1 MNLIIPMA
9 GMGKRLRP
17 HTLTTP
23 KPLIP
28 IAGKP
33 IVQRLVEDIA
43 GVTPEPIENI
53 GFVIGDFGSEV
64 EEDLLRIAAE
74 AGAKGHIFYQEEA
87 LGTAHAVFC
96 AEPLLNGKVT
106 VAFAD
111 TLFRA
116 NFTLN
121 TEDDG
126 IIWVKQVDDP
136 SAFGVVNLDRDGVI
150 TQFVEKPKTPVS
162 DLAIIG
168 IYYFKNGDELHH
180 ELKGIIENKIMA
192 GGEYQLTTA
201 LENLKQKGTRFTS
214 GKVDEWLDCGN
225 KNITVDSNS
234 RYLGFLGDNL
244 IDESAE
250 IQNTTIHPPVY
261 IGAGSKVSNSEI
273 GPGVSIGKNSI
284 IEDAV
289 ISKSL
294 IQTQANLKAVKLANS
309 MIGNFVSMSSA
320 SGEFSL
326 GDYCEMKGQE

>member
-43 GVTPEPIENI
+43 QVTPEPIEKI
-53 GFVIGDFGSEV
+53 GFVIGDFGEEV
-64 EEDLLRIAAE
+64 EENLKAIAKAVGAE
-74 AGAKGHIFYQEEA
+74 GHIFHQGEA

-96 AEPLLNGKVT
+96 AEALLEGKVT

-121 TEDDG
+121 TDDDG

-136 SAFGVVNLDRDGVI
+136 SAFGVVTLDEKGIID
-150 TQFVEKPKTPVS
+150 QFVEKPKNPVS

-168 IYYFKNGDELHH
+168 IYYFKKGEDLRADLKEL
-180 ELKGIIENKIMA
+180 IDNKIMA
-192 GGEYQLTTA
+192 SGEYQLTTV
-201 LENLKQKGTRFTS
+201 LENLKQAGTKFTS

-225 KNITVDSNS
+225 KNITIQSNS
-234 RYLGFLGDNL
+234 RYLGFLEENQIASSAQIENSEL
-244 IDESAE
+244 IA
-250 IQNTTIHPPVY
+250 PVY
-261 IGAGSKVSNSEI
+261 IGENVKIKNSKV
-273 GPGVSIGKNSI
+273 GPGVSIGDDGQVSDSI
-284 IEDAV
+284 IKD
-289 ISKSL
+289 SL
-294 IQTQANLKAVKLANS
+294 IQNNVTLQSVNLSNS
-309 MIGNFVSMSSA
+309 MIGNFVKVESI
-320 SGEFSL
+320 SGEVSL
-326 GDYCEMKGQE
+326 GDYSETKG